1 MTCHAGPLQDVAY
14 LFGLPAK
21 SGINLI
27 NTEGCSCFL
36 DNEMEGMISLKKIF
50 ILTLIIFVL
59 FCAGGAG
66 TYKIMN
72 NAKKYNEKQDLQKVT
87 TELSSETVENI
98 EEAEPLTET
107 QLREQEQIDRIT
119 EMKYDLNL
127 KEDAT
132 QDIVM
137 DVMHKMTHQKVRAE
151 KKEGALPMSNDTIN
165 QVHHVVYNS
174 NFQLKDDLLDIL
186 AEWRIGN
193 FSRIAE
199 DHNYLWEYQGG
210 TSGKAYG
217 QLGLAEEVEFINQ
230 NFH

>member
-1 MTCHAGPLQDVAY
+1 ME
-14 LFGLPAK
+14 GL
-21 SGINLI
+21 INL
-27 NTEGCSCFL
+27 
-36 DNEMEGMISLKKIF
+36 KKVF
-50 ILTLIIFVL
+50 ILTLIIFAL

-66 TYKIMN
+66 TYKIIN

-87 TELSSETVENI
+87 TEISSETVENI
-98 EEAEPLTET
+98 EKVEPLTEA
-107 QLREQEQIDRIT
+107 QLREQEQIDRIA

-127 KEDAT
+127 NEDAT

-137 DVMHKMTHQKVRAE
+137 NVMHKMTHQKVRAE

-174 NFQLKDDLLDIL
+174 NFEWKDDLLDIL

-193 FSRIAE
+193 FSRIAG
-199 DHNYLWEYQGG
+199 DHNYLWEFQGG

-217 QLGLAEEVEFINQ
+217 QLGLAEEEEFINQ